1 MGARAGGTGPHPSKS
16 CVSYFLT
23 PEAEVEL
30 AEAVDFYQ
38 LNASPAVARNSL
50 DRFEEKARLLVQ
62 FPGLGAP
69 TTNDRHLFP
78 LGRYPYSILYRS
90 EGGVVRISAIA
101 HQARRPK
108 YWQSR
113 SP

>member
-1 MGARAGGTGPHPSKS
+1 M
-16 CVSYFLT
+16 SYFLT

-30 AEAVDFYQ
+30 AEAVDFYL
-38 LNASPAVARNSL
+38 LNAGPADARNFIYM
-50 DRFEEKARLLVQ
+50 FEEKARLVVQ

-69 TTNDRHLFP
+69 TTNGRHLFP

-90 EGGVVRISAIA
+90 DNGVVRISAIA
-101 HQARRPK
+101 HQTRRPK

>member
-1 MGARAGGTGPHPSKS
+1 M
-16 CVSYFLT
+16 SYFLT

-30 AEAVDFYQ
+30 AEAVDFYL
-38 LNASPAVARNSL
+38 LNAVPADARNFIYM
-50 DRFEEKARLLVQ
+50 FEEKARLVVQ

-69 TTNDRHLFP
+69 TTNGRHLFP
-78 LGRYPYSILYRS
+78 FGRYSYSIPSRS
-90 EGGVVRISAIA
+90 ENWVIRISAIA

-113 SP
+113 YP